1 MKYTLGKD
9 WKRSINK
16 TFKAGQTLDI
26 TPELGQWF
34 DENGYGEKKIKKT
47 KKVKEDGNDNQSGD

>member
-26 TPELGQWF
+26 TPELGKWF

-47 KKVKEDGNDNQSGD
+47 KKVKEDGNDNKSGD